1 MLQQQAVRLAV
12 APLGGL
18 AQGREHLLEHGQFRR
33 LRRAEQRHQQHALQ
47 PVHGDMLEPRPAPPA
62 AVEQAPG
69 LVGYGAQGGN
79 DLLLQ
84 GGYGIGI
91 HG

>member
-1 MLQQQAVRLAV
+1 
-12 APLGGL
+12 
-18 AQGREHLLEHGQFRR
+18 
-33 LRRAEQRHQQHALQ
+33 
-47 PVHGDMLEPRPAPPA
+47 MLEPRPAPPA

-69 LVGYGAQGGN
+69 LVGNGAQGGN